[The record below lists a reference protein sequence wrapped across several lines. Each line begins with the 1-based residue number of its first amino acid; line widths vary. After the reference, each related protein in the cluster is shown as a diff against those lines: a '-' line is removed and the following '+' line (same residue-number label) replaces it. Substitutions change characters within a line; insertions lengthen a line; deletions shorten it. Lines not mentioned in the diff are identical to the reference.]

1 MTDMPARTD
10 QSPPRQQDEAREP
23 RDAGR
28 RQQDEARNFEPVVR
42 RSDGNDDIGE
52 WMDFP
57 DINTH
62 GSER

>member
-1 MTDMPARTD
+1 MPAKTTE
-10 QSPPRQQDEAREP
+10 SPPHQQDRADEVARGPRDEP
-23 RDAGR
+23 RNFAPDPR
-28 RQQDEARNFEPVVR
+28 REDENYDV
-42 RSDGNDDIGE
+42 GE